1 MSRRRLLLLLFA
13 LGAGLVL
20 PGLARAAGEC
30 GVPTDGP
37 AWIDFGHPAVAK
49 VFTRPGVIVAASSGE
64 FPAQL
69 RAAGVTTLYWD
80 MNLKNRIGVPTT
92 PAPASS
98 IVDRANRLFD
108 FAAKQSGCDKP
119 IIVLNELFGAQLE
132 LPWST
137 ANAQYRENVLAFL
150 RALSGRG
157 ARPMLLIPAR
167 NPYTE
172 GSAADWWREAARYTD
187 LVPEVYFSAPT
198 IHGAGSLLG
207 NRRLRT
213 AMRRA
218 VRTFTALGIP
228 ASKIGIVLGF
238 QASAGSGGREGL
250 EPASAWFNVVKWQV
264 LAAQQIAR
272 ETKLGSVLSWGWGS
286 YRVSAHDSD
295 KEGTACVY
303 LWTRDPSLCD
313 APALAGP
320 DFDTSLTD
328 GQISLPAGQQCSFG
342 LDAVPLSA
350 VSGLTR
356 LTGDREIA
364 YSALLARIAES
375 RARIVT
381 PEDVLAA
388 ERAVIRTRFRGGRG
402 LYMQALTT
410 AGASLGT
417 ARAILADELR
427 RVRIESKLWAEP
439 PSAREVSAFYLA
451 YPDLLTRA
459 VEVDPSPWWLDRKKR
474 GIALAPLAPE
484 QVFLLPEGR
493 RVSVR
498 ALDGTYTIRALG
510 EAQQLG
516 SLPLVQARPA
526 IVAAL
531 TAFARRGAFE
541 RWTVGRQTQV
551 LRGATCIRD
560 DLPAP
565 GTIRLTSYLPYLA
578 LAAA

>member
-1 MSRRRLLLLLFA
+1 
-13 LGAGLVL
+13 
-20 PGLARAAGEC
+20 
-30 GVPTDGP
+30 
-37 AWIDFGHPAVAK
+37 
-49 VFTRPGVIVAASSGE
+49 
-64 FPAQL
+64 
-69 RAAGVTTLYWD
+69 
-80 MNLKNRIGVPTT
+80 
-92 PAPASS
+92 
-98 IVDRANRLFD
+98 
-108 FAAKQSGCDKP
+108 
-119 IIVLNELFGAQLE
+119 
-132 LPWST
+132 
-137 ANAQYRENVLAFL
+137 
-150 RALSGRG
+150 
-157 ARPMLLIPAR
+157 
-167 NPYTE
+167 
-172 GSAADWWREAARYTD
+172 
-187 LVPEVYFSAPT
+187 
-198 IHGAGSLLG
+198 
-207 NRRLRT
+207 
-213 AMRRA
+213 
-218 VRTFTALGIP
+218 
-228 ASKIGIVLGF
+228 
-238 QASAGSGGREGL
+238 
-250 EPASAWFNVVKWQV
+250 
-264 LAAQQIAR
+264 
-272 ETKLGSVLSWGWGS
+272 
-286 YRVSAHDSD
+286 VSAHDSD